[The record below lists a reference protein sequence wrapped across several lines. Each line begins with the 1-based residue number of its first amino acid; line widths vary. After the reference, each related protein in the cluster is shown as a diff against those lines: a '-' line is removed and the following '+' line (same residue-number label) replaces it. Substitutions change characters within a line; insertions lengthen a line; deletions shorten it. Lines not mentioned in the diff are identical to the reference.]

1 MSRVTLLLQV
11 YSLSKNVLRV
21 DLYDTNTEE
30 DIHIN
35 QKLIEEGFAQFQEES
50 RASKVNNKYD
60 DSNYRNKNRNKC
72 CNIAQDSIYLLSKT
86 AKYLTFRDDVAV
98 AMFACQDRKMASM

>member
-11 YSLSKNVLRV
+11 YSLCKNVLRV

-60 DSNYRNKNRNKC
+60 DSNYRNKH
-72 CNIAQDSIYLLSKT
+72 CNIAQDSIYLLSET

-98 AMFACQDRKMASM
+98 AMFACQDR

>member
-11 YSLSKNVLRV
+11 YSLCKNVLRV

-60 DSNYRNKNRNKC
+60 DSNYRNKNRNKH
-72 CNIAQDSIYLLSKT
+72 CNIAQDSIYLLSET

-98 AMFACQDRKMASM
+98 AMFACQDRQMASM

>member
-11 YSLSKNVLRV
+11 YSLCKNVLRV

-60 DSNYRNKNRNKC
+60 DSNYRNKNRNKHRNKC

-86 AKYLTFRDDVAV
+86 AKYLTFRDHVAV
-98 AMFACQDRKMASM
+98 AMFAYQDR